1 MSIAT
6 ALGKSQA
13 AARQTVH
20 RARER
25 VRADRPRFAAPPDAK
40 ERLLGRFIGALETGD
55 KDALLALFAEDARH
69 RVAHALTA
77 VVYPSASQTRRLRAE
92 KSAENLASWDRGRG
106 SCTGKSA
113 RTRPGRDESTTMR
126 SAR

>member
-55 KDALLALFAEDARH
+55 KDVFSRSS
-69 RVAHALTA
+69 
-77 VVYPSASQTRRLRAE
+77 P
-92 KSAENLASWDRGRG
+92 
-106 SCTGKSA
+106 
-113 RTRPGRDESTTMR
+113 RTPGIGWLMR
-126 SAR
+126 